1 MVNQLNCLTV
11 VPSGNR
17 SMAIEYHD
25 LNVYETNPRGRI
37 REWFDQ

>member
-11 VPSGNR
+11 DPSGIG

-25 LNVYETNPRGRI
+25 LNVFDPNPRVI
-37 REWFDQ
+37 VE